1 MEIYQCIRSRRTV
14 RNYKPDP
21 IPEPLIQR
29 ILQAARRAPSSSHSQ
44 PWHLIVIK
52 DPGMLKALG
61 EITTQGT
68 FIGSAPLAIA
78 VVMEADAPRPQLDA
92 GRAIQQMELTAWG
105 EGVGTCFVGIRI
117 EEQQVKVKKL
127 LGIPSEMEL
136 ITILPFGY
144 RDETVT
150 REGRPRRT
158 LSSLAHGERFGQ
170 AYSAN

>member
-1 MEIYQCIRSRRTV
+1 MEIYHCIRSRRTV

-68 FIGSAPLAIA
+68 LIGSAPLAIA

-127 LGIPSEMEL
+127 LAIPSEMEL

-150 REGRPRRT
+150 REGRPRRAR
-158 LSSLAHGERFGQ
+158 SSLAHGERFGR
-170 AYSAN
+170 AYSAS